1 MENTICHRHFYP
13 AIPQT
18 KTLRMEKKIDAP
30 AGVVWDVV
38 GNFSRFDRFTDG
50 LNKCQ
55 MIGEGLGQVRVKT
68 FDSGDYV
75 VDQISFRDNSNMK
88 MHFNIISTSLN
99 LRNLWELM
107 RVEELTDSC
116 CKVVWEMAGEPKT
129 GAQQEL
135 EVFLSDFA
143 NAALANV
150 ESICS
155 ERLNEVRS

>member
-1 MENTICHRHFYP
+1 
-13 AIPQT
+13 
-18 KTLRMEKKIDAP
+18 
-30 AGVVWDVV
+30 
-38 GNFSRFDRFTDG
+38 
-50 LNKCQ
+50 
-55 MIGEGLGQVRVKT
+55 
-68 FDSGDYV
+68 
-75 VDQISFRDNSNMK
+75 MK

-129 GAQQEL
+129 GSQQEL

-155 ERLNEVRS
+155 EKLNEVSS